1 MAYPVRPEKA
11 SECAGDWAFRL
22 DGMPRLLP
30 CPQAAHGSLRFKS
43 CRRYHNI
50 VKQVLGRLPF
60 RGHRR
65 VAPGLAAAASIWQ
78 WAIVARTNRYSTE
91 AVERRMNHP
100 SPASVGVPIMV
111 HSVHE

>member
-1 MAYPVRPEKA
+1 M
-11 SECAGDWAFRL
+11 
-22 DGMPRLLP
+22 
-30 CPQAAHGSLRFKS
+30 
-43 CRRYHNI
+43 
-50 VKQVLGRLPF
+50 KQVLVDFHSADIG
-60 RGHRR
+60 

-100 SPASVGVPIMV
+100 SPASVDVPIMV